1 MVWLEGLVRIE
12 YDSYVRGLEEKKL
25 LTEKGVEY
33 WMARDLM
40 PLLAYEKWDN
50 FEKTIDKARSACAAA
65 QFEPDHH
72 FLETGNMVQIGSGA
86 QRERGDWFLS
96 RYACYLIAMNADA
109 TKSEVGYAMTYF
121 AGQTRRQEL
130 HDQIA
135 EQERRLAVRLRLME
149 NNHRLAGAAKNAGV
163 IRYPIFQDAGHRGLY
178 EMSLAEVKAHKGL
191 LPSQELLDNV
201 GRLELSAPDFR
212 ATLTEER
219 LNRDEVK
226 TEQRAI
232 ETHRAVGREVRQ
244 VMMRDNGVRPEN
256 LPTEPSITRLVRK
269 QRKRIKDAK
278 AR

>member
-1 MVWLEGLVRIE
+1 MVWLEGFVRIE
-12 YDSYVRGLEEKKL
+12 YDFYVRGLEEKKL
-25 LTEKGVEY
+25 LTDKGIEY

-40 PLLAYEKWDN
+40 SLLAYEKWDN
-50 FEKTIDKARSACAAA
+50 FEKTIEKARSACAAS
-65 QFEPDHH
+65 QIDPNHH

-109 TKSEVGYAMTYF
+109 SKQEVGHAMTYF

-135 EQERRLAVRLRLME
+135 EQEKRLAVRLRLME

-191 LPSQELLDNV
+191 LPSQELL
-201 GRLELSAPDFR
+201 A
-212 ATLTEER
+212 
-219 LNRDEVK
+219 
-226 TEQRAI
+226 
-232 ETHRAVGREVRQ
+232 
-244 VMMRDNGVRPEN
+244 
-256 LPTEPSITRLVRK
+256 
-269 QRKRIKDAK
+269 
-278 AR
+278 ARV